1 MGQPLSH
8 SRGGVGMSVMLP
20 HRAGPQEGSTHG
32 RHGSFPPLDSHI
44 TLRVRRGQGL
54 LPGKLQDPSPRPLV
68 HVSLGHHWPT
78 GLCCAVGVGAI
89 RSQKIRWLWVACH
102 FPPSWHGV
110 GSRQRAGPRVR
121 SSSESTSSNRLLSSV
136 LSFPIFPHL
145 SFIGSL
151 FRLSRGWVAHSRCSG
166 SGS

>member
-1 MGQPLSH
+1 MGQPLSY
-8 SRGGVGMSVMLP
+8 SRGGVGVSVMLP

-54 LPGKLQDPSPRPLV
+54 LPGKLQDPFPRPLV

-89 RSQKIRWLWVACH
+89 RSQRIRWLWVACH

-136 LSFPIFPHL
+136 LSFPIFPL
-145 SFIGSL
+145 
-151 FRLSRGWVAHSRCSG
+151 
-166 SGS
+166 